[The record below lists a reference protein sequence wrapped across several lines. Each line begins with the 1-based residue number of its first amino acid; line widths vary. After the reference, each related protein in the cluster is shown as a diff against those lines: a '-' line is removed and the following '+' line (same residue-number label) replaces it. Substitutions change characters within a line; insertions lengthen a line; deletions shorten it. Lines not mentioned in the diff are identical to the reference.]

1 MIRANGEG
9 WARLTLLVSLA
20 ASQLTLLVRADF
32 AAFAIMATL
41 SWLAGALLLLEREE
55 QGSSLP
61 LSRLSGGSLLAG
73 LLMLLW
79 SLLVLSRV
87 GRLYDPLL
95 HLLPLVALA
104 GLALLS
110 GIPWRSAFL
119 GKLVFIGSLL
129 PAQVLIN
136 RFLPD
141 GPIATVTARVSS
153 LLLWAL
159 GRQAYADGHL
169 IVLPER
175 TMLVGS
181 SCTGINTMALCLA
194 AAVVLVILLPPPSR
208 GPRHSRQSS
217 WRAGLILAAVALVVS
232 FMVNTVRIVLLAYTD
247 VTPGLTGLAQW
258 RSFDFW
264 HDGLGSNL
272 FSLLAMSL
280 VCVVWVTVQE
290 LALRQARFLEV
301 PGAPDNRH
309 P

>member
-1 MIRANGEG
+1 MIRTNGEG

-32 AAFAIMATL
+32 AAFAIMAIL

-55 QGSSLP
+55 KGSSLP
-61 LSRLSGGSLLAG
+61 LSSLSGGSLLAG
-73 LLMLLW
+73 LLLLLW
-79 SLLVLSRV
+79 SLLVLCRV

-95 HLLPLVALA
+95 HLLPLAALA

-110 GIPWRSAFL
+110 GIPWRSASL
-119 GKLVFIGSLL
+119 GTLLVVGSLL

-141 GPIATVTARVSS
+141 GPIATVTARLSS
-153 LLLWAL
+153 VLLWAL

-175 TMLVGS
+175 TLIVGS
-181 SCTGINTMALCLA
+181 SCTGINTMALSLA
-194 AAVVLVILLPPPSR
+194 AAVVLVILLPPPPS
-208 GPRHSRQSS
+208 GPKHRRPSA
-217 WRAGLILAAVALVVS
+217 WRAGFIFAAVALVLS
-232 FMVNTVRIVLLAYTD
+232 FMVNIVRIVLLAYTD
-247 VTPGLTGLAQW
+247 VTPGLTGLAEW

-272 FSLLAMSL
+272 FSLAAMSL
-280 VCVVWVTVQE
+280 VCAVWVAVQE
-290 LALRQARFLEV
+290 LALRQARFLE
-301 PGAPDNRH
+301 RH

>member
-1 MIRANGEG
+1 MTRANGES
-9 WARLTLLVSLA
+9 WVRLTLLVSLA

-32 AAFAIMATL
+32 AAFAIMASL

-73 LLMLLW
+73 LLLLLW
-79 SLLVLSRV
+79 CLLVLSRV

-95 HLLPLVALA
+95 HLLPLAALA

-110 GIPWRSAFL
+110 GIPWRSASF
-119 GKLVFIGSLL
+119 GTLVLVGSLL
-129 PAQVLIN
+129 PAQVLLN

-153 LLLWAL
+153 VLLWAIDS
-159 GRQAYADGHL
+159 QAYADGHL

-181 SCTGINTMALCLA
+181 SCTGINTMALSLA
-194 AAVVLVILLPPPSR
+194 AAVVLVILLPPPPL
-208 GPRHSRQSS
+208 GPKQRRPSA
-217 WRAGLILAAVALVVS
+217 WRAGLIFAAVALVLS
-232 FMVNTVRIVLLAYTD
+232 FMVNIVRIVLLAYTD
-247 VTPGLTGLAQW
+247 FTPGLTGLAEW

-280 VCVVWVTVQE
+280 VCGVWVAVQE
-290 LALRQARFLEV
+290 LALRQARFLEL
-301 PGAPDNRH
+301 PGAAENRH